1 MGIDIS
7 KQTYYSD
14 AMPTEFYSEEVPQVS
29 YRKTC
34 ALPQQ
39 DMALMQNFN

>member
-7 KQTYYSD
+7 KQTYCSD
-14 AMPTEFYSEEVPQVS
+14 AMLTDVYSEEVPQVNLQ
-29 YRKTC
+29 KTC

-39 DMALMQNFN
+39 DMALM